1 MPSRVTLY
9 RYFFRR
15 CRGKSGQS
23 EAGFSVN
30 ASRWQRVFSLGEA
43 TDHAFHARDKRES
56 SAPFPRQSF
65 FSIALLP
72 AKAKLETTQRYFERN
87 NALQARAC
95 YRLMQDAFH
104 GASPVLPHPKV
115 VMHSLKKQG
124 SEKHHPTRCRQTLG
138 FMRLQRVIVGF
149 VLCPI
154 EQSK

>member
-1 MPSRVTLY
+1 MHSMH
-9 RYFFRR
+9 
-15 CRGKSGQS
+15 GIS
-23 EAGFSVN
+23 ENRLLHFQG
-30 ASRWQRVFSLGEA
+30 SL
-43 TDHAFHARDKRES
+43 
-56 SAPFPRQSF
+56 F

-87 NALQARAC
+87 NALQASAC

-115 VMHSLKKQG
+115 IMHSLKKQG

-149 VLCPI
+149 VLCPF